1 MHIKSESLCF
11 GGRQLVLS
19 HESKTLGC
27 SMTLGLF
34 LPPQAEK
41 QPVPVMLFL
50 SGLTCTWENVST
62 KGAAQSACA
71 QHGIAFLAPD
81 TSPRGDNI
89 PDDEAYDLGQGAGF
103 YLDATQEPWR
113 QNFRMRSYIEQELL
127 QKLAQNPSLPLDT
140 TRVGITGHSMGG
152 HGALTCALRNPQNY
166 RSLSAFAPIAAPS
179 QCAWGQKAFNAYLG
193 NDKKTWLP
201 YDACE
206 LVKTTMW
213 NKPILVDQGEADDFL
228 EDQLK
233 PQLLEQACRDKG
245 IPLTMRMQK
254 GYDHSYNFIT
264 TFMADHV
271 AFHAKQLG

>member
-1 MHIKSESLCF
+1 
-11 GGRQLVLS
+11 
-19 HESKTLGC
+19 
-27 SMTLGLF
+27 MTLGLF
-34 LPPQAEK
+34 LPPQAKERA
-41 QPVPVMLFL
+41 VPLLLYL

-62 KGAAQSACA
+62 KGFAQSPCA

-89 PDDEAYDLGQGAGF
+89 ADDKAYDLGQGAGF
-103 YLDATQEPWR
+103 YLDATQAPWK

-127 QKLAQNPSLPLDT
+127 AKLAEVDTLALDT
-140 TRVGITGHSMGG
+140 TRIGITGHSMGG

-193 NDKKTWLP
+193 DDKKTWMP

-206 LVKTTMW
+206 LAKTTEW

-228 EDQLK
+228 EEQLK
-233 PQLLEQACRDKG
+233 PHLLEQACREKG
-245 IPLTMRMQK
+245 IALNLRRQR

-271 AFHAKQLG
+271 AFHAEQLS